1 MAKLLF
7 SACLTLALAGGTAW
21 AQQISYDSRAS
32 WQTWSLPT
40 GAVDIDPRGHVRPVS
55 VRKNVNAM
63 LDMEDFG
70 GGVRLVGSNSAR
82 AEDVFDDDLET
93 GWAPAP
99 GVSVEDAYIEFDL
112 GRTVTAE
119 RVRLRFAEDA
129 PPFQFFKVLLS
140 KGEKFFNVSNVPIE
154 NTRVIHFTQSFGFNQ
169 EREIIL
175 DVERGSLRFVRVEVA
190 QLETIEEGARLAE
203 IEVET
208 IGDNIALGLIERGG
222 SLDLITDLE
231 EGSSLAGADRM
242 VDGEIVTVWNLNTLH
257 QTVTGTDIFN
267 RVIFDLGAHY
277 WLDHVRIIGE
287 PFNAAPRARQR
298 YGNFFWYSILASDG
312 SLAPDGT
319 LLWTE
324 VANLPRRAENTLD
337 VRNFE
342 HVFPLQKIR
351 YIQHLYPSSEGG
363 SNREGGT
370 HSNFQGFG
378 LISEYQLYGEGF
390 PAEVLMT
397 SPLLDLQELKGLN
410 TLDWVADT
418 PPGTRLEIRTRTG
431 NLVEEEIRYFDK
443 RGKEQTKRQWERA
456 PSSLRGPT
464 ETLISAGA
472 DWSTWSG
479 AYVESGEFFK
489 SPSPRRY
496 AQIQV
501 RMLSDDPAATPTL
514 EELHV
519 NLEDPLALETVA
531 EIFPSQAQPGTQEE
545 FTLFIRPTFG
555 GRSQGYDRLSVAA
568 SVALDYVGL
577 EIAGEPVEGEVVTT
591 EDGFEVRLERE
602 IRSAGLVSLKFQS
615 TIFKNQTRFDA
626 FLGNSRLGPQ
636 VRQRVDAGDAN
647 EEVDSQSISV
657 ALPINNAL
665 LDNVGLTPAV
675 LTPNG
680 DGVGDRLDIRF
691 DALKLFT
698 PRPLKVS
705 IYDLAGREVHRVFD
719 EDALARHYSLQ
730 WDGRDSKGNLVSPGT
745 YVVRIEVEGDSRDQ
759 TIQRILPVAY

>member
-1 MAKLLF
+1 MTKLLF
-7 SACLTLALAGGTAW
+7 SACLTLALAGGAAW
-21 AQQISYDSRAS
+21 AQQISYDNRAT
-32 WQTWSLPT
+32 WQTWTLPS
-40 GAVDIDPRGHVRPVS
+40 GAVEISPRGHLKPLS
-55 VRKNVNAM
+55 VRKDVNAM
-63 LDMEDFG
+63 LDMESFG

-82 AEDVFDDDLET
+82 AENVFDGDIGT
-93 GWAPAP
+93 GWAPAA
-99 GVSVEDAYIEFDL
+99 GAAVEDAYIEFDL

-154 NTRVIHFTQSFGFNQ
+154 NTRVIHFAQSFGFNE
-169 EREIIL
+169 ERDIVL

-190 QLETIEEGARLAE
+190 QLETIEEGSLLAE

-208 IGDNIALGLIERGG
+208 IGDNIALGLVERGG

-257 QTVTGTDIFN
+257 QTVTGSDIFN

-277 WLDHVRIIGE
+277 WLDRVRIIGD
-287 PFNAAPRARQR
+287 PFNAPPSARQR

-324 VANLPRRAENTLD
+324 VANLPRLPENPLD

-342 HVFPLQKIR
+342 HAFPLQKIR
-351 YIQHLYPSSEGG
+351 YVQHLYPSSEGG
-363 SNREGGT
+363 SNREGGS

-390 PAEVLMT
+390 PAEVLLT

-431 NLVEEEIRYFDK
+431 NQVEEETLYYDK
-443 RGKEQTKRQWERA
+443 KGKEITQRRWDKT

-464 ETLISAGA
+464 ETLISIGS
-472 DWSTWSG
+472 DWSPWSG
-479 AYVESGEFFK
+479 AYVRSGEFFK

-496 AQIQV
+496 AQIEV
-501 RMLSDDPAATPTL
+501 RMLSDDPAVAATL
-514 EELHV
+514 EELHI

-531 EIFPSQAQPGTQEE
+531 EIFPSQARPGTQEE
-545 FTLFIRPTFG
+545 FTLFIKPTFG

-568 SVALDYVGL
+568 SVDLDYMGL
-577 EIAGEPVEGEVVTT
+577 EIGGESVEGEVVQT
-591 EDGFEVRLERE
+591 EDGFEVRLDRE
-602 IRSAGLVSLKFQS
+602 VRAADLVSLKFQS

-626 FLGNSRLGPQ
+626 FLGNSRLGSQ
-636 VRQRVDAGDAN
+636 VRQRVDAGDATQ
-647 EEVDSQSISV
+647 EVDSQSIAVGLPVNNELLGNV
-657 ALPINNAL
+657 ALA
-665 LDNVGLTPAV
+665 PAV

-698 PRPLKVS
+698 PRPLKVGV
-705 IYDLAGREVHRVFD
+705 YDLAGREVHRVLE

-730 WDGRDSKGNLVSPGT
+730 WDGRDRKGNLVSPGT

-759 TIQRILPVAY
+759 TIQKILPVAY